1 MEISGL
7 PSNPNGV
14 LDIVAEAMKKQQD
27 LVQKIIR
34 ASLEL
39 SLKEEK
45 QQIANEAL
53 MDFYA

>member
-1 MEISGL
+1 MELSGL
-7 PSNPNGV
+7 PSDPNGV

-27 LVQKIIR
+27 LAQKMTR
-34 ASLEL
+34 VSLEL

-45 QQIANEAL
+45 HQIANEAL